1 MFHSGNKILIPG
13 CYYRWYHQV
22 SQRSKLIEHI
32 KRSPQDVRF
41 DDACRVAAWLGFSAK
56 ARKGSHYAFA
66 RPGEATL
73 LNFQERNGKI
83 PTYQAKQLIDMVE
96 KYEDEL

>member
-1 MFHSGNKILIPG
+1 M
-13 CYYRWYHQV
+13 
-22 SQRSKLIEHI
+22 SQRRKLIEHI
-32 KRSPQDVRF
+32 TRNPQDVRF
-41 DDACRVAAWLGFSAK
+41 DDACKVAEWLGFSAK
-56 ARKGSHYAFA
+56 APKGSHCAFA

-83 PTYQAKQLIDMVE
+83 LTYQAKQLIEMIE